1 MSTLGELVPASY
13 SFVYG
18 EAQLNLRY
26 DMAALLDLEKNGL
39 DYNTIFAEKITGVS
53 VLAFFRAGL
62 VEHLGESREI
72 ALVADVGIDNIWE
85 HCRKAVQLSLPE
97 YDPLIVPDT
106 KVKPSEDGN
115 PDYRRLRTLVCDVMR
130 KPDEFFWKS
139 TLRELLQRWQD
150 FAVAKGYAKPPE
162 RVQLYDTEGMD

>member
-26 DMAALLDLEKNGL
+26 DMAAILALEKDGL
-39 DYNTIFAEKITGVS
+39 DYNVIFAEKITGVA

-62 VEHLGESREI
+62 VEEIGESREI
-72 ALVADVGIDNIWE
+72 SLVADIGIDNIWE
-85 HCRKAVQLSLPE
+85 HCRRAVQLALPE
-97 YDPLIVPDT
+97 YDPLVIPDT
-106 KVKPSEDGN
+106 KAKLSNDGK
-115 PDYRRLRTLVCDVMR
+115 PDYKRLRTLVCDVMR
-130 KPDEFFWKS
+130 KPDDFFWKS